1 MKKLI
6 VELFSN
12 RFGIILAALNV
23 CYLVSRG
30 ELFAY
35 NPLGKFF
42 VCLNAPAISLTVL
55 SLEFLTLFTGRK
67 APFTEWVMGNTFF
80 AFYIVLQWL
89 FIGWF
94 SYTLAGKIRQT
105 AWWKNHNIRW

>member
-12 RFGIILAALNV
+12 RFGILLATLNV

-30 ELFAY
+30 EVFAH
-35 NPLGKFF
+35 NALGKFF
-42 VCLNAPAISLTVL
+42 VSANAPAVSSTVL
-55 SLEFLTLFTGRK
+55 SLEFLTLFTGRQS
-67 APFTEWVMGNTFF
+67 PFTEYLMGNTFF
-80 AFYIVLQWL
+80 VFYIVLQWL

-94 SYTLAGKIRQT
+94 SCTLAARIRQT
-105 AWWKNHNIRW
+105 NWWKNHEIRW